1 MADSND
7 PKDVKDPTVETK
19 RQLIILKA
27 KPTSLKSAESFLR
40 NRSWDLLTTTEVKK
54 SLPAILAG
62 KASYILLTV
71 EHANANVMK
80 LPQVINQNLKIPII
94 YFAEGLSPHGPA
106 LLNKLAYPYVIY
118 PPVSGPA
125 IERMI
130 LKYERDEKNRLE
142 SLDANLKSEQQF
154 SDSTPVDQTY
164 RINAAREEMAKVFG
178 GEGGSDM
185 DFFSHQKG
193 TAGSF
198 DTNQAG
204 SGNLAHSTKEA
215 GFTNQNLHSAREAAL
230 GNGIQGN
237 GAYGNPQ
244 QGKTP
249 HIGIPQTQNAK
260 SSGANGLS
268 SAHSVRNNGSEETAN
283 VGADVRAFL
292 NSDGEKSAPNFADND
307 KSVLAKKT
315 NAKSSGKNIIV
326 GLDKPKPKKEA
337 EVTPQPAPQAARGNF
352 TISSDSKSVVL
363 PGQGTVKSDSIMIQ
377 GAQHA
382 LETVVRDPTEA
393 SHALGISTDL
403 HCFFV
408 ETAKFR
414 GYVLVA
420 YASNKD
426 LAKQFKDDLR
436 KTFMKFIRA
445 SGIAIEIR
453 DWADVTIL
461 EVDFEEWSLKESE
474 FLVKSVHEGAE
485 VAVTFFPTDE
495 THRSVEISPDGKML
509 SVPLEDIDVGVPLDF
524 DLFLYMPTNN
534 KYFHY
539 TKRNGQISQSQ
550 KDRLLK
556 SKMNNLHVMPDARD
570 NVSKYRTTKFLNSKI
585 KAHKKS
591 KAS

>member
-27 KPTSLKSAESFLR
+27 KPTSLKSAEAFLR

-142 SLDANLKSEQQF
+142 SLDASAKTDHQF

-193 TAGSF
+193 VSGSF

-204 SGNLAHSTKEA
+204 SGNLAHSTKEQ
-215 GFTNQNLHSAREAAL
+215 GITNQNLHSARESAL
-230 GNGIQGN
+230 G
-237 GAYGNPQ
+237 
-244 QGKTP
+244 
-249 HIGIPQTQNAK
+249 
-260 SSGANGLS
+260 SSGQANALS
-268 SAHSVRNNGSEETAN
+268 SAHSVRNTGSDDPKS

-292 NSDGEKSAPNFADND
+292 NGEGDKTAPTFADD
-307 KSVLAKKT
+307 KSVFAK
-315 NAKSSGKNIIV
+315 KSSGKNIIV
-326 GLDKPKPKKEA
+326 GLDKPKVKKEA
-337 EVTPQPAPQAARGNF
+337 EVTPQAARGNF
-352 TISSDSKSVVL
+352 QISSDSKSVVL

-445 SGIAIEIR
+445 SGLAIEIR

-461 EVDFEEWSLKESE
+461 EVDFEDWSLKESE

-509 SVPLEDIDVGVPLDF
+509 AVPLEDIEVGVPLDF

-550 KDRLLK
+550 KGRLLK
-556 SKMNNLHVMPDARD
+556 SKMNNLHVLPDARA

-585 KAHKKS
+585 KDHKKS

>member
-27 KPTSLKSAESFLR
+27 KPTSLKSAEAFLR

-142 SLDANLKSEQQF
+142 SLDASAKTDHQF

-193 TAGSF
+193 VSGSF

-204 SGNLAHSTKEA
+204 SGNLAHSTKEQ
-215 GFTNQNLHSAREAAL
+215 GITNQNLHSARESAL
-230 GNGIQGN
+230 G
-237 GAYGNPQ
+237 
-244 QGKTP
+244 
-249 HIGIPQTQNAK
+249 
-260 SSGANGLS
+260 SSGQANALS
-268 SAHSVRNNGSEETAN
+268 SAHSVRNTGSDDPKS

-292 NSDGEKSAPNFADND
+292 NGEGDKTAPTFADD
-307 KSVLAKKT
+307 KSVFAK
-315 NAKSSGKNIIV
+315 KSSGKNIIV
-326 GLDKPKPKKEA
+326 GLDKPKVKKEA
-337 EVTPQPAPQAARGNF
+337 EVTPQAARGNF
-352 TISSDSKSVVL
+352 QISSDSKSVVL

-445 SGIAIEIR
+445 SGLAIEIR

-461 EVDFEEWSLKESE
+461 EVDFEDWSLKESE

-509 SVPLEDIDVGVPLDF
+509 AVPLEDIEVGVPLDF

-556 SKMNNLHVMPDARD
+556 SKMNNLHVLPDARA

-585 KAHKKS
+585 KDHKKS

>member
-1 MADSND
+1 MADTND
-7 PKDVKDPTVETK
+7 PKDRKDSTVETK

-27 KPTSLKSAESFLR
+27 KPNSLKSAEAFLR

-54 SLPAILAG
+54 SLPAILSG

-71 EHANANVMK
+71 EHANTNVMK
-80 LPQVINQNLKIPII
+80 LPSVINQNLKIPII
-94 YFAEGLSPHGPA
+94 YFAEGVSPHGPA
-106 LLNKLAYPYVIY
+106 ILNKLAYPYVIY

-142 SLDANLKSEQQF
+142 SLNAETKSEHQF
-154 SDSTPVDQTY
+154 TDSNSSDQTY

-193 TAGSF
+193 TSGTF
-198 DTNQAG
+198 DTNQ
-204 SGNLAHSTKEA
+204 SGP
-215 GFTNQNLHSAREAAL
+215 NLHSARESAL
-230 GNGIQGN
+230 GHGSQGN
-237 GAYGNPQ
+237 RPGASG
-244 QGKTP
+244 QGS
-249 HIGIPQTQNAK
+249 GI
-260 SSGANGLS
+260 S
-268 SAHSVRNNGSEETAN
+268 SAHSVRDSHENDASS

-292 NSDGEKSAPNFADND
+292 NGDGDKAAPTFNEND
-307 KSVLAKKT
+307 KSVFAKKT
-315 NAKSSGKNIIV
+315 NGKSIIV
-326 GLDKPKPKKEA
+326 GLDKAKSKKETEA
-337 EVTPQPAPQAARGNF
+337 PVTARGNF
-352 TISSDSKSVVL
+352 SISKDSKSVVL
-363 PGQGTVKSDSIMIQ
+363 PGEGPAASDSIMIQ

-382 LETVVRDPTEA
+382 LEAVVRDPTES

-420 YASNKD
+420 YASNRE

-436 KTFMKFIRA
+436 KTFLKFIRA
-445 SGIAIEIR
+445 SGISIEIK
-453 DWADVTIL
+453 DTADVTIL
-461 EVDFEEWSLKESE
+461 EVDFEDWSLKESE

-495 THRSVEISPDGKML
+495 THRSVEISADGKML
-509 SVPLEDIDVGVPLDF
+509 SVPLEDIEVGVPLDF
-524 DLFLYMPTNN
+524 DLFIHLPTNN

-539 TKRNGQISQSQ
+539 TKKNGQISQSQ

-556 SKMNNLHVMPDARD
+556 SKMNDLHVMPEARN